1 MGRDNAVDLG
11 IEGLDDVEEI
21 GRGGFGVVFRARQR
35 ALNRMVAVKVL
46 GAALDEA
53 DRERVAREAWAM
65 GTLSGHPNIVNVL
78 DVGTTASGAHYITMS
93 YLAQGSL
100 AARLDQ
106 EGPLTWNEAVRIAIK
121 LAGAVEMAHR
131 AGTLH
136 RDIKPEN
143 VLMSDYGEP
152 QLADFGIAR
161 VEGRFEKATGQFTAS
176 IVHAAPEVLDG
187 LPVGVAADVYS
198 LGSTLYT
205 MLAGRPAFG
214 RRSED
219 TLASLLMRIV
229 RDPPADL
236 RPRGVPDAVCVVVEQ
251 AMAKDAGV
259 RQPSAAEFGRQLQEV
274 QRRSGLP
281 VTDMAVALPQPAAT
295 PGRARRPGAASADD
309 LDGEATEAPD
319 EPPEEAAA
327 PAAAAPPPPPGR
339 GLRVGLAIA
348 AAIVVVTAVVSALL
362 AGGGDDEETAGSNA
376 TTATSSS
383 GPTTSAPL
391 PAGGVR
397 VGDDPTAVATDPRT
411 GRVYVANS
419 GSLSVSVLDGASRQ
433 VVATVAL
440 PSRPWGVA
448 LNQRTGRVYVT
459 TAESA
464 VMVIDSATN
473 TVSATIPV
481 PSRPWGVAI
490 NHRANRIYVA
500 MSDASVAVIDGERDA
515 VVASIP
521 VPARP
526 WAVAVIPET
535 SRIYVT
541 SQESRTLAVI
551 DGGAGSVV
559 AEVDLGTRACGVATN
574 PRANRVYVTSLDT
587 GSVTVVDGTSNTVVD
602 SFPTPAPACGVAV
615 NSQTNRV
622 YVATQE
628 TGSVSVLDANSHE
641 VIATRALF
649 GPARATE
656 VLPNDVD
663 VNPQG
668 EGVFVVNKTSGA
680 LVAATGDLV
689 PS

>member
-1 MGRDNAVDLG
+1 MDAVDLG
-11 IEGLDDVEEI
+11 LEGLEDVEEI
-21 GRGGFGVVFRARQR
+21 GRGGFGVVYRARQP

-46 GAALDEA
+46 GTALDEA

-78 DVGTTASGAHYITMS
+78 DVGATTSGAHYITMS

-100 AARLDQ
+100 AARLAT

-121 LAGAVEMAHR
+121 LAGAVETAHR

-176 IVHAAPEVLDG
+176 VVHAAPEVLDG
-187 LPVGVAADVYS
+187 EAIGVAADVYS

-219 TLASLLMRIV
+219 TLAALLMRIV
-229 RDPPADL
+229 RDPPPDL
-236 RPRGVPDAVCVVVEQ
+236 RPRGVPDAVCRVVEQ
-251 AMAKDAGV
+251 AMHKEPA
-259 RQPSAAEFGRQLQEV
+259 RRPSSAAELGRQLQEV
-274 QRRSGLP
+274 QRRAGLP
-281 VTDMAVALPQPAAT
+281 VTDMAVALPAPAAGRAAAGGLGSGVEGHGDEGEETEAPPSPAEEGAPRRVVALAAMAAALVASIVLGVVLGGGGEDGDGGVDEASSTGPTTAGPAAT
-295 PGRARRPGAASADD
+295 
-309 LDGEATEAPD
+309 
-319 EPPEEAAA
+319 
-327 PAAAAPPPPPGR
+327 
-339 GLRVGLAIA
+339 V
-348 AAIVVVTAVVSALL
+348 
-362 AGGGDDEETAGSNA
+362 
-376 TTATSSS
+376 
-383 GPTTSAPL
+383 PL

-397 VGDDPTAVATDPRT
+397 VGTDPTAVASDPRS

-419 GSLSVSVLDGASRQ
+419 GSLSVSVLDGTTRQ
-433 VVATVAL
+433 VIATVAL
-440 PSRPWGVA
+440 PSRPWGIA

-464 VMVIDSATN
+464 VTVIDSATN
-473 TVSATIPV
+473 AVTATVPLA
-481 PSRPWGVAI
+481 SRPWGVAI

-500 MSDASVAVIDGERDA
+500 TSDASVAVIDGETDTVAGSVA
-515 VVASIP
+515 VS
-521 VPARP
+521 ARP

-535 SRIYVT
+535 NRVYVT
-541 SQESRTLAVI
+541 SQESGTLSVI
-551 DGGAGSVV
+551 DGAAGSVV
-559 AEVDLGTRACGVATN
+559 ADVDLGAKGCGVATN
-574 PRANRVYVTSLDT
+574 PRANRIYVTGLES
-587 GSVTVVDGTSNTVVD
+587 GVVTVVDGASNTVVERI
-602 SFPTPAPACGVAV
+602 PTPATACGIAV

-628 TGSVSVLDANSHE
+628 SGSVSVIDASARA
-641 VIATRALF
+641 VLATRSLF
-649 GPARATE
+649 GPGRATE

-668 EGVFVVNKTSGA
+668 EGVYAVNKSAGS
-680 LVAATGDLV
+680 LVAAAGDLQ

>member
-1 MGRDNAVDLG
+1 MDRDHAVDLG

-21 GRGGFGVVFRARQR
+21 GRGGFGVVYRARQR

-78 DVGTTASGAHYITMS
+78 DVGTTAAGTHYITMS
-93 YLAQGSL
+93 YLGQGTL
-100 AARLDQ
+100 AARLDH
-106 EGPLTWNEAVRIAIK
+106 EGPLTWSEAIRIAIK

-152 QLADFGIAR
+152 QLTDFGIAR

-236 RPRGVPDAVCVVVEQ
+236 RPRGVPDAVCRVVEQ
-251 AMAKDAGV
+251 AMAKDTAD
-259 RQPSAAEFGRQLQEV
+259 RQPSAAELGRQLQEV
-274 QRRSGLP
+274 QRRAGLP
-281 VTDMAVALPQPAAT
+281 VTDMAVALPQPPAGAVA
-295 PGRARRPGAASADD
+295 GRAGAFPGDD
-309 LDGEATEAPD
+309 LDGEVTEAPD
-319 EPPEEAAA
+319 EPAATGPRA
-327 PAAAAPPPPPGR
+327 VAAPPPVDGGGR
-339 GLRVGLAIA
+339 RGGVVLALA
-348 AAIVVVTAVVSALL
+348 AAVVVVAAVVVGVVV
-362 AGGGDDEETAGSNA
+362 AGGGEDEDGARPSA
-376 TTATSSS
+376 TTLASPAT
-383 GPTTSAPL
+383 TVAL
-391 PAGGVR
+391 PPGGVR
-397 VGDDPTAVATDPRT
+397 VGDGPTAVATDPRS

-419 GSLSVSVLDGASRQ
+419 GSLSVSVLDGATRQ

-464 VMVIDSATN
+464 VTVIDSATN
-473 TVSATIPV
+473 AVSATIPV

-490 NHRANRIYVA
+490 NHRANRVYVA

-541 SQESRTLAVI
+541 SQESGTLAVI
-551 DGGAGSVV
+551 DGQAASVV
-559 AEVDLGTRACGVATN
+559 AQVDLGTRACGVATN
-574 PRANRVYVTSLDT
+574 PRANRVYVTSLET
-587 GSVTVVDGTSNTVVD
+587 GSVTVVDGASNAVVD
-602 SFPTPAPACGVAV
+602 SFPTPATACGIAV
-615 NSQTNRV
+615 NSQTSRV

-628 TGSVSVLDANSHE
+628 TGSVSVIDASSHD

-649 GPARATE
+649 GPTRATE
-656 VLPNDVD
+656 VLPNDID

-668 EGVFVVNKTSGA
+668 EGVYVVNKTSGA
-680 LVAATGDLV
+680 LVAASGDLV